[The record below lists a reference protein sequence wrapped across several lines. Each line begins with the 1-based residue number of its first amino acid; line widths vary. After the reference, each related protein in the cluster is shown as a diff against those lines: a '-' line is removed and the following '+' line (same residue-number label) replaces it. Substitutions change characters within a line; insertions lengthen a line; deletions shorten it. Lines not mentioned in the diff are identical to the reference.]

1 MGFFSNVIGIV
12 QSYFPFSTTPCQ
24 NIQTEEGIKDAILAH
39 RQQTKRKEQ
48 TRGRKAKK
56 GILSTPTKA
65 VNYLPQT
72 QKVILP
78 TRVSRYR
85 PGSPRTK
92 VQKSASKMR
101 KGRRLALI
109 CAETIHS
116 PCLLAREMDIDDDT
130 NPVYCTSNGFYD
142 MDTPMEDAPPLDI
155 PIARDWYCD
164 VEMLDVDDMSTSTG
178 PILGGLA
185 PILREKRPILRDI
198 EPIDRPSWKIR
209 W

>member
-1 MGFFSNVIGIV
+1 MGFFSNLIGFV
-12 QSYFPFSTTPCQ
+12 QSYIPFSPMGIATTPPRP
-24 NIQTEEGIKDAILAH
+24 NICSGEGIMAGILAH

-48 TRGRKAKK
+48 TGGRKAKK
-56 GILSTPTKA
+56 GILTTPTKA

-72 QKVILP
+72 QKVITP
-78 TRVSRYR
+78 TRVSPSR

-142 MDTPMEDAPPLDI
+142 IDTPMEDAPPLDI

-164 VEMLDVDDMSTSTG
+164 VEMLDVDDMSMSTG
-178 PILGGLA
+178 TFC
-185 PILREKRPILRDI
+185 RERGR
-198 EPIDRPSWKIR
+198 
-209 W
+209 